1 MKSKLNFFT
10 RKKDLGETIKFSS
23 YGEKLS
29 LVDITAIGKYN
40 IFKCI
45 KIKNLIII

>member
-40 IFKCI
+40 IFKVLRL
-45 KIKNLIII
+45 KS